1 MDADFSFVMEEAS
14 SALSGMSIAAPA
26 SVGGSADFDEAEV
39 SLMAGS
45 MAGSVASADEVLSPS
60 FADTPAACPSGGGS
74 RWTPAAP
81 VEDRGLSP
89 AGSRISSGCASPRAW
104 EDPPQGRVEFSPPLA
119 STPAANMSGSGTGL
133 TPSAPSGADGVSPA
147 TSGAGSVSSLPWA
160 REDQP
165 QSQYGLSP
173 PLGFTPRV
181 GPSGSMTGRTPSAH
195 VGAGGASAAANTF
208 GSASSSRRANEERSQ
223 YQDGDFGSELVG
235 DSEIEGGIDCA
246 GVDSLDEGRAAAGG
260 SGVQSPAPSPHVG
273 LKRVRGSGGPAWP
286 GHPKNRPVSPERRA
300 SNWET
305 RRSGWKALADE
316 VPNPRNPDDL
326 EAAKNRGER
335 TGKVQIDRA
344 QVQRWI
350 PRLAAALPTYA
361 LAAVLGMSAERLDRM
376 EFREAAK
383 ELFKVAI
390 DRGWHHDRVREG
402 AHALEA
408 LFADLDSQEIDHRG
422 RPEGFDVTHH
432 LRTFARD
439 QQDRHRARKLV
450 FSASAAGGHLAAP
463 AGVGA
468 TRLGKREQS
477 GFYCGQNRIRGLKW
491 VQKEC
496 AVELHLD
503 PKWHPGW
510 AVGSIARPPP
520 VPSPPFT
527 LGVLVALEL
536 FCVDPASHPVLAH
549 IAAGMLLCSYGCMR
563 FAQAQYCWVT
573 CVRDNDIFE
582 GYVGRDKNADPA
594 RAQSRPFWGS
604 VNGLVTGDKW
614 FRFWLAS
621 LSEVQ
626 ECDFVFQ
633 DFRSSNGLAAG
644 ALFTNGKPRW
654 LAAPLEDQRLIK
666 LVREVLCA
674 IGLTEEQALAFGQ
687 HSARHFLPEAL
698 KFRREEEPMRNEVG
712 RWSMSVAQQ
721 PIMRPTTYANRSHR
735 AQAAAMAD
743 LYARCG
749 DTERVVVVLRRTFE
763 ALRTAV
769 SLLGGGAGRVS
780 NVPLQGGWD
789 KIPLFVK
796 NGDAFDV

>member
-26 SVGGSADFDEAEV
+26 SVGGSADVDEAEV

-81 VEDRGLSP
+81 MEDRGLSS

-104 EDPPQGRVEFSPPLA
+104 EDPPQSRVEFSPPLA
-119 STPAANMSGSGTGL
+119 SMPAANMSGSGTGL
-133 TPSAPSGADGVSPA
+133 TPSAPSGADGMSPA

-173 PLGFTPRV
+173 PLVFTPRV

-450 FSASAAGGHLAAP
+450 FSAS
-463 AGVGA
+463 
-468 TRLGKREQS
+468 
-477 GFYCGQNRIRGLKW
+477 
-491 VQKEC
+491 
-496 AVELHLD
+496 
-503 PKWHPGW
+503 
-510 AVGSIARPPP
+510 
-520 VPSPPFT
+520 
-527 LGVLVALEL
+527 
-536 FCVDPASHPVLAH
+536 
-549 IAAGMLLCSYGCMR
+549 CMR